1 MVVSLTGQGINVRH
15 ACRMLGVSESGYY
28 AWKGRPDSPRTL
40 RRIWLAGEI
49 ADVHKA
55 SGGKYGSLR
64 VTAELR
70 YGREILVG
78 HNAVE
83 LIMREL
89 GIKGLPTRR
98 LPRGARVAQVTSL
111 DLVGRS
117 FRRDRPNELWMTDIT
132 EHPTREGKVY
142 CCVVL
147 DAFSRFVVG
156 WAIDSTQTT
165 LLVLNALGMATQRR
179 ERRDGLVIHSDR
191 GVQFTSWAFS
201 QKVRD
206 VGIAPSMGAVGSA
219 YDNAMVE
226 AFWSRMQVELLN
238 RHRWKTRIELATAI
252 HDYIEQ
258 FHNTRRR
265 YSGLGM
271 LTPTEAEARFRSS
284 SGMNANSLRPRPTSL
299 STRRS
304 PLVSPMGGLRS
315 STLTININHN
325 VNGAG
330 RLQQPDSTQTGAD
343 QTVHRS
349 GGTPMQRACV
359 STDRVVAIALRNGRA
374 RLLVVSGG

>member
-1 MVVSLTGQGINVRH
+1 MIVSLTGQGINVRH

-55 SGGKYGSLR
+55 SGGTYGSLR

-70 YGREILVG
+70 YGRDILVG

-98 LPRGARVAQVTSL
+98 LPRGARVAQVSAL
-111 DLVGRS
+111 DLVRRS

-179 ERRDGLVIHSDR
+179 EHRDGLVIHSDR

-226 AFWSRMQVELLN
+226 AFWGRMQVELLN
-238 RHRWKTRIELATAI
+238 RHRWKTRIEPATAI

-265 YSGLGM
+265 HSALGM
-271 LTPTEAEARFRSS
+271 RTPAEAEARF
-284 SGMNANSLRPRPTSL
+284 A
-299 STRRS
+299 
-304 PLVSPMGGLRS
+304 
-315 STLTININHN
+315 
-325 VNGAG
+325 
-330 RLQQPDSTQTGAD
+330 
-343 QTVHRS
+343 
-349 GGTPMQRACV
+349 
-359 STDRVVAIALRNGRA
+359 RA
-374 RLLVVSGG
+374 RV